1 MHSQHKEHEIIIPFF
16 DDIDPK
22 TLNFLD
28 IGAND
33 GVSFS
38 NTWDLYILGWNGC
51 CVEPSVEAFSLLS
64 ENYKGSNNIN
74 LFNYGISDKEGIF
87 TFYESRNWLDRDDTP
102 PAILSSLHQSH
113 KNNFYGMH
121 WVETECRF
129 VTFKNFIDESPI
141 KRFDFISIDVE
152 GHDLVVLKQIDLAKV
167 ECKMLCIEYNRNLEM
182 LEEFRNYCKDYNMN
196 EIHRNDD
203 NVIFALNGNQ

>member
-1 MHSQHKEHEIIIPFF
+1 M
-16 DDIDPK
+16 
-22 TLNFLD
+22 LCR
-28 IGAND
+28 A
-33 GVSFS
+33 FS
-38 NTWDLYILGWNGC
+38 R
-51 CVEPSVEAFSLLS
+51 SFSLLS

-129 VTFKNFIDESPI
+129 VTFKKFIRIAVKPLGS
-141 KRFDFISIDVE
+141 
-152 GHDLVVLKQIDLAKV
+152 
-167 ECKMLCIEYNRNLEM
+167 
-182 LEEFRNYCKDYNMN
+182 KDKIRTIAN
-196 EIHRNDD
+196 
-203 NVIFALNGNQ
+203 